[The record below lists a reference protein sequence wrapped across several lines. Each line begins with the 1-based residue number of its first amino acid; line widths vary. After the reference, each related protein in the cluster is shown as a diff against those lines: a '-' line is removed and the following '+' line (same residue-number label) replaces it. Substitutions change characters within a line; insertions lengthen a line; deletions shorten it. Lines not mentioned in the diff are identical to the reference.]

1 MLGDLENRSTES
13 TNFFHQPSSF
23 VKSFEP
29 LNWSKMQN
37 FLSFHPMLD
46 AYSQLLLTCVV
57 GRCEYLLTLALP
69 S

>member
-1 MLGDLENRSTES
+1 MHGDLENRLTES

-29 LNWSKMQN
+29 LKLESNTK

-57 GRCEYLLTLALP
+57 GRCEYLLTLASP